1 MAQYELRHPGNF
13 EVSSSATA
21 TEHVAWREDTHR
33 YVLSHNFKRWSCV
46 DWAMI
51 HRSQSQLPLEEGDAT
66 VKEAT
71 FDDARALAEKL
82 NLNKDLVWKIIKG
95 KKYSN
100 ITEMAMAVQ
109 ESFAI
114 PASPRR

>member
-1 MAQYELRHPGNF
+1 M
-13 EVSSSATA
+13 
-21 TEHVAWREDTHR
+21 
-33 YVLSHNFKRWSCV
+33 

-51 HRSQSQLPLEEGDAT
+51 HLSQSQLSLEGGETT

-71 FDDARALAEKL
+71 IDDAKRLAEKL

-100 ITEMAMAVQ
+100 LTEMAMAIQ
-109 ESFAI
+109 ESFAV
-114 PASPRR
+114 PVPPVR